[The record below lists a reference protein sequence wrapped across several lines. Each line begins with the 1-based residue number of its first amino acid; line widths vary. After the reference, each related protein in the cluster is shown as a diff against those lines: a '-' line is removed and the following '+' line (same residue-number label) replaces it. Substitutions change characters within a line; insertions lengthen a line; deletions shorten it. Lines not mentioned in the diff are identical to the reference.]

1 MSKKTIE
8 IVNTEAVA
16 AIAATLKE
24 HFEKHPNATIRK
36 FAHATE
42 MNYMGLLNASR
53 KPVVGEAYD
62 PEAKNYT
69 AMAELI
75 VKNGKDVAGVNWE
88 ELETVNRA
96 STATLIKDMDKFTVG
111 SKVYIR
117 RNPTTPYE
125 IVYKTATHIV
135 LLLEGSTEPIAWQHS
150 TFLFNGPQ
158 FEPRKAVEVEAEAE
172 VEAEVA
178 E

>member
-24 HFEKHPNATIRK
+24 NFEKHPNATIRK
-36 FAHATE
+36 VAHALE

-62 PEAKNYT
+62 PDAKNYT

-75 VKNGKDVAGVNWE
+75 VKNDVDVAGIDWAA
-88 ELETVNRA
+88 LEQNNRA

-135 LLLEGSTEPIAWQHS
+135 LLMEGSTEPIAWQHS

-158 FEPRKAVEVEAEAE
+158 FEPRKATEV
-172 VEAEVA
+172 AEVA

>member
-24 HFEKHPNATIRK
+24 NFEKHPNATIRK
-36 FAHATE
+36 VAHALE

-53 KPVVGEAYD
+53 KPIVGEAYD
-62 PEAKNYT
+62 PDAKNYT

-75 VKNGKDVAGVNWE
+75 VKNDKDVAGIDWAA
-88 ELETVNRA
+88 LEQNNRA

-111 SKVYIR
+111 SKVFIR

-135 LLLEGSTEPIAWQHS
+135 LLMEGSTEPIAWQHS

-158 FEPRKAVEVEAEAE
+158 FEPRKAVEAEAEAE
-172 VEAEVA
+172 VAEQ
-178 E
+178 

>member
-24 HFEKHPNATIRK
+24 NFEKHPNATIRK

-75 VKNGKDVAGVNWE
+75 VKNGKDVAGIDWAA
-88 ELETVNRA
+88 LEQNNRA

-172 VEAEVA
+172 AEAEVA

>member
-1 MSKKTIE
+1 MSKKIENAKTIDQE
-8 IVNTEAVA
+8 TVA

-24 HFEKHPNATIRK
+24 NFEKHPNATIRK
-36 FAHATE
+36 FAHALE

-62 PEAKNYT
+62 TEAKNYN

-75 VKNGKDVAGVNWE
+75 AKNGVDVAGVNWE
-88 ELETVNRA
+88 ELETINRA

-125 IVYKTATHIV
+125 IVYKTETHIV
-135 LLLEGSTEPIAWQHS
+135 LLLEGSTEPIAWKHS

-158 FEPRKAVEVEAEAE
+158 FEPRKAAE
-172 VEAEVA
+172 VEEVA

>member
-1 MSKKTIE
+1 MSKKIENAKTIDQE
-8 IVNTEAVA
+8 TVA

-24 HFEKHPNATIRK
+24 NFEKHPNATIRK
-36 FAHATE
+36 FAYAIE

-53 KPVVGEAYD
+53 KPIVGEAYD
-62 PEAKNYT
+62 PEAKNYN

-75 VKNGKDVAGVNWE
+75 AKNGVDVAGVNWE
-88 ELETVNRA
+88 ELETINRA

-117 RNPTTPYE
+117 RNPATPYE
-125 IVYKTATHIV
+125 IVYKTETHIV
-135 LLLEGSTEPIAWQHS
+135 LLLEGSTEPIAWKHS

-158 FEPRKAVEVEAEAE
+158 FEPRKAVEAEA
-172 VEAEVA
+172 AEVA

>member
-1 MSKKTIE
+1 MSKKIENVKTIDQE
-8 IVNTEAVA
+8 TVA

-24 HFEKHPNATIRK
+24 NFEKHPNATIRK

-53 KPVVGEAYD
+53 KPIVGEAYD
-62 PEAKNYT
+62 PEAKNYN

-75 VKNGKDVAGVNWE
+75 AKNGVDVAGVNWE
-88 ELETVNRA
+88 DLETINRA

-125 IVYKTATHIV
+125 IVYKTETHIV
-135 LLLEGSTEPIAWQHS
+135 LLLEGSTEPIAWKHS

-158 FEPRKAVEVEAEAE
+158 FEPRKATEVEAEAE
-172 VEAEVA
+172 AEVA

>member
-1 MSKKTIE
+1 MSKKIENAKTIDQE
-8 IVNTEAVA
+8 TVA

-24 HFEKHPNATIRK
+24 NFEKHPNATIRK

-62 PEAKNYT
+62 PEAKNYN

-75 VKNGKDVAGVNWE
+75 AKNGVDVAGVNWE
-88 ELETVNRA
+88 ELETINRA

-125 IVYKTATHIV
+125 IVYKTETHIV
-135 LLLEGSTEPIAWQHS
+135 LLLEGSTEPIAWKHS

-158 FEPRKAVEVEAEAE
+158 FEPRKATEAEAE
-172 VEAEVA
+172 VAE
-178 E
+178 

>member
-8 IVNTEAVA
+8 IVNTEATA
-16 AIAATLKE
+16 AIAANLKE
-24 HFEKHPNATIRK
+24 NFEKHPNATIRRV
-36 FAHATE
+36 AHALDI
-42 MNYMGLLNASR
+42 NYMGLLNASR
-53 KPVVGEAYD
+53 KPIVGEAYD

-75 VKNGKDVAGVNWE
+75 VKNDKDVAGIDWAA
-88 ELETVNRA
+88 LEQNNRA

-158 FEPRKAVEVEAEAE
+158 FEPRKAVE
-172 VEAEVA
+172 AEVA

>member
-24 HFEKHPNATIRK
+24 NFEKHPNATIRK

-135 LLLEGSTEPIAWQHS
+135 LLLEGSTDPIAWQHS

-158 FEPRKAVEVEAEAE
+158 FEPRKAVEVEAEVEA
-172 VEAEVA
+172 EAEVA

>member
-8 IVNTEAVA
+8 IINQETVA
-16 AIAATLKE
+16 AIAAALKE
-24 HFEKHPNATIRK
+24 NFEKHPNATIRK
-36 FAHATE
+36 VAHALE

-53 KPVVGEAYD
+53 KPIVGEAYD
-62 PEAKNYT
+62 PDAKNYT

-75 VKNGKDVAGVNWE
+75 VKNDVDVAGIDWAA
-88 ELETVNRA
+88 LEQNNRA
-96 STATLIKDMDKFTVG
+96 STATLIKDMDKFNVG
-111 SKVYIR
+111 DKVYIR
-117 RNPTTPYE
+117 RNPATPYE

-158 FEPRKAVEVEAEAE
+158 FEPRKAVEV
-172 VEAEVA
+172 AEVA

>member
-8 IVNTEAVA
+8 IISQEATA

-24 HFEKHPNATIRK
+24 NFEKHPNATIRK

-62 PEAKNYT
+62 PDAKNYN

-75 VKNGKDVAGVNWE
+75 VKNGVDVAGIDWAA
-88 ELETVNRA
+88 LEQNNRA
-96 STATLIKDMDKFTVG
+96 STATLIKDMDKFNVG
-111 SKVYIR
+111 DKVYIR

-135 LLLEGSTEPIAWQHS
+135 LLLEGATEPIAWQHS

-158 FEPRKAVEVEAEAE
+158 FEPRKA
-172 VEAEVA
+172 AEVA
-178 E
+178 EVAE

>member
-1 MSKKTIE
+1 MSKKIENAKTINQE
-8 IVNTEAVA
+8 TVA
-16 AIAATLKE
+16 AIAVTLKE
-24 HFEKHPNATIRK
+24 NFEKHPNATIRK

-62 PEAKNYT
+62 PEAKNYN

-75 VKNGKDVAGVNWE
+75 AKNGVDVAGVSWE
-88 ELETVNRA
+88 DLETVNRA

-117 RNPTTPYE
+117 RNPATPYE
-125 IVYKTATHIV
+125 IVYKTTTHIV

-158 FEPRKAVEVEAEAE
+158 FEPRKAT
-172 VEAEVA
+172 EVA
-178 E
+178 EDAE

>member
-1 MSKKTIE
+1 MSKKIENAKTINQE
-8 IVNTEAVA
+8 TVA

-24 HFEKHPNATIRK
+24 NFEKHPNATIRK

-62 PEAKNYT
+62 PEAKNYN

-75 VKNGKDVAGVNWE
+75 AKNSVDVAGVNWE
-88 ELETVNRA
+88 DLETVNRA

-117 RNPTTPYE
+117 RNPATPYK

-158 FEPRKAVEVEAEAE
+158 FEPRKAT
-172 VEAEVA
+172 EVA
-178 E
+178 EDAE

>member
-1 MSKKTIE
+1 MSKKIENAKTINQE
-8 IVNTEAVA
+8 TVA

-24 HFEKHPNATIRK
+24 NFEKHPNATIRK

-62 PEAKNYT
+62 PEAKNYN

-75 VKNGKDVAGVNWE
+75 VKNGVDVAGVNWE
-88 ELETVNRA
+88 DLETVNRA
-96 STATLIKDMDKFTVG
+96 STATLIKDMDTFTVG

-117 RNPTTPYE
+117 RNPATLYE

-158 FEPRKAVEVEAEAE
+158 FEPRKAT
-172 VEAEVA
+172 EVA
-178 E
+178 EDAE

>member
-8 IVNTEAVA
+8 IISTEATA

-24 HFEKHPNATIRK
+24 NFEKHPNATIRK
-36 FAHATE
+36 VAHALE

-53 KPVVGEAYD
+53 KPIVGEAYD
-62 PEAKNYT
+62 PDAKNYT

-75 VKNGKDVAGVNWE
+75 VKNGKDVAGIDWAA
-88 ELETVNRA
+88 LEQNNRA

-111 SKVYIR
+111 SRVFIR

-158 FEPRKAVEVEAEAE
+158 FEPRKAVEAEAEAE
-172 VEAEVA
+172 VAE
-178 E
+178 

>member
-1 MSKKTIE
+1 MSKKIENVKTIDQE
-8 IVNTEAVA
+8 TVA

-24 HFEKHPNATIRK
+24 NFEKHPNATIRK

-62 PEAKNYT
+62 PEAKNYN
-69 AMAELI
+69 AMAEL
-75 VKNGKDVAGVNWE
+75 VAKNGVDVAGVNWD
-88 ELETVNRA
+88 ELETINRA

-125 IVYKTATHIV
+125 IVYKTETHIV
-135 LLLEGSTEPIAWQHS
+135 LLLEGSTEPIAWKHS

-158 FEPRKAVEVEAEAE
+158 FEPRKAA
-172 VEAEVA
+172 EAEVA

>member
-8 IVNTEAVA
+8 IISTEATA

-24 HFEKHPNATIRK
+24 NFEKHPNATIRK
-36 FAHATE
+36 VAHALE

-62 PEAKNYT
+62 PDAKNCT

-75 VKNGKDVAGVNWE
+75 VKNGKDVAGIDWAA
-88 ELETVNRA
+88 LEQNNRA

-117 RNPTTPYE
+117 RNPATPYE

-135 LLLEGSTEPIAWQHS
+135 LLMEGSTEPIAWQHS

-158 FEPRKAVEVEAEAE
+158 FEPRKAVEAEAEAE
-172 VEAEVA
+172 VAE
-178 E
+178 

>member
-1 MSKKTIE
+1 MSKKIENAKTIDQE
-8 IVNTEAVA
+8 TVA

-24 HFEKHPNATIRK
+24 NFEKHPNATIRK

-42 MNYMGLLNASR
+42 MNYMSLLNASR

-62 PEAKNYT
+62 PEAKNYN

-88 ELETVNRA
+88 ELETINRA

-125 IVYKTATHIV
+125 IVYKTETHIV
-135 LLLEGSTEPIAWQHS
+135 LLLEGSTEPIAWKHS

-158 FEPRKAVEVEAEAE
+158 FEPRKAVEAEA
-172 VEAEVA
+172 AEVA

>member
-1 MSKKTIE
+1 MSKKIENAKTINQE
-8 IVNTEAVA
+8 TVA

-24 HFEKHPNATIRK
+24 NFENHPNATIRK
-36 FAHATE
+36 FAHAVE

-53 KPVVGEAYD
+53 KPIVGEAYD
-62 PEAKNYT
+62 PEAKNYN

-75 VKNGKDVAGVNWE
+75 AKNGVDVAEVNWE

-96 STATLIKDMDKFTVG
+96 STATLIKDMGQFTVG

-117 RNPTTPYE
+117 RNPATPYE
-125 IVYKTATHIV
+125 IVYKTETHIV

-158 FEPRKAVEVEAEAE
+158 FEPRKA
-172 VEAEVA
+172 AEVA
-178 E
+178 EDAE

>member
-1 MSKKTIE
+1 MSKKIENAKTINQE
-8 IVNTEAVA
+8 TVA

-24 HFEKHPNATIRK
+24 NFEKHPNATIRK

-62 PEAKNYT
+62 PEAKNYN

-75 VKNGKDVAGVNWE
+75 AKNGVDVAGVNWE
-88 ELETVNRA
+88 DLETVNRA

-117 RNPTTPYE
+117 RNPATPYE
-125 IVYKTATHIV
+125 IVYKTDTHIV

-150 TFLFNGPQ
+150 KFLFNGPQ
-158 FEPRKAVEVEAEAE
+158 FEPRKAT
-172 VEAEVA
+172 EVA
-178 E
+178 EDAE

>member
-1 MSKKTIE
+1 MSKKIENAKTIDQE
-8 IVNTEAVA
+8 TVA

-24 HFEKHPNATIRK
+24 NFEKHPNATIRK

-62 PEAKNYT
+62 PEAKNYN

-75 VKNGKDVAGVNWE
+75 AKNGVDVAGVNWE
-88 ELETVNRA
+88 EPETINRA

-117 RNPTTPYE
+117 RNPTSPYE
-125 IVYKTATHIV
+125 IVYKTETHIV
-135 LLLEGSTEPIAWQHS
+135 LLLEGSTEPIAWKHS

-158 FEPRKAVEVEAEAE
+158 FEPRKAAEAEAE
-172 VEAEVA
+172 VAE
-178 E
+178 

>member
-24 HFEKHPNATIRK
+24 NFEKHPNATIRK
-36 FAHATE
+36 VAHATE

-69 AMAELI
+69 AMAEYILKANKAEA
-75 VKNGKDVAGVNWE
+75 VADVSWE
-88 ELETVNRA
+88 ELETTNRT
-96 STATLIKDMDKFTVG
+96 STATLCKDMDKFNVG
-111 SKVYIR
+111 DKVYIR

-135 LLLEGSTEPIAWQHS
+135 LLMEGSTEPIAWQHS

-158 FEPRKAVEVEAEAE
+158 FEPRKA
-172 VEAEVA
+172 AEVA
-178 E
+178 EVAE

>member
-8 IVNTEAVA
+8 IISTEATA

-24 HFEKHPNATIRK
+24 NFEKPPNATIRK
-36 FAHATE
+36 VAHALE

-53 KPVVGEAYD
+53 KPIVGEAYD

-75 VKNGKDVAGVNWE
+75 VKNDKSDKDVAGIDWAA
-88 ELETVNRA
+88 LEQNNHA

-135 LLLEGSTEPIAWQHS
+135 LLLKGSTEPIAWQHS

-158 FEPRKAVEVEAEAE
+158 FEPRKAVEVET
-172 VEAEVA
+172 EVA

>member
-24 HFEKHPNATIRK
+24 NFEKHPNATIRK

-172 VEAEVA
+172 AEVA

>member
-1 MSKKTIE
+1 MSKKIENAKTINQE
-8 IVNTEAVA
+8 TVA
-16 AIAATLKE
+16 AIAASLKE
-24 HFEKHPNATIRK
+24 NFEKHPNATIRRV
-36 FAHATE
+36 AHALD

-75 VKNGKDVAGVNWE
+75 TKNGVDVAGIDWAA
-88 ELETVNRA
+88 LEQNNRT

-117 RNPTTPYE
+117 RNPSTPYE

-158 FEPRKAVEVEAEAE
+158 FEPRAAAEKVEAD
-172 VEAEVA
+172 EVA

>member
-1 MSKKTIE
+1 MSKKIENAKTIDQE
-8 IVNTEAVA
+8 TVA

-24 HFEKHPNATIRK
+24 NFEKHPNATIRK
-36 FAHATE
+36 FAHALE

-62 PEAKNYT
+62 LEAKNYN

-75 VKNGKDVAGVNWE
+75 AKNGVDVAGVNWE
-88 ELETVNRA
+88 ELETINRA

-125 IVYKTATHIV
+125 IVYKTETHIV
-135 LLLEGSTEPIAWQHS
+135 LLLEGSTEPIAWKHS

-158 FEPRKAVEVEAEAE
+158 FEPRKAAE
-172 VEAEVA
+172 VEEVA